1 MEWSKWNG
9 IEWNRTEGSGV
20 EWHGAEPKG
29 REQAVH
35 GLQLK
40 PQREKLYHA
49 SALRKQASFEKIKT
63 ILPNERSSAGSPF
76 GQGQNMFLHIYQ
88 NDDKYLLLRMLSST
102 RDVSN
107 PCTRGGSCLEYTTEK
122 EKAKKNNSTNQ
133 SQFLHRLVNRQ
144 LETKHSQWMREKLAA
159 VTSLP
164 KGGKLLAYSHS
175 LCFTKI
181 DVSGSWCYSHLSVFF
196 ILNKIVFSLSA
207 QCQNSR
213 SERKLLSNNWPS
225 SPLPDVR

>member
-40 PQREKLYHA
+40 PQREKLYQA

-107 PCTRGGSCLEYTTEK
+107 PCTRGRSCLEYTTEK
-122 EKAKKNNSTNQ
+122 EKAKKKQLHKLESVSTQ
-133 SQFLHRLVNRQ
+133 ACEQTTRDKTFLV
-144 LETKHSQWMREKLAA
+144 
-159 VTSLP
+159 
-164 KGGKLLAYSHS
+164 
-175 LCFTKI
+175 
-181 DVSGSWCYSHLSVFF
+181 D
-196 ILNKIVFSLSA
+196 
-207 QCQNSR
+207 
-213 SERKLLSNNWPS
+213 ERKIGSCHFPS
-225 SPLPDVR
+225 KRRKIAGIFPQLVFYQN